1 MYPGLLPA
9 SSAIKI
15 GPGSA
20 EGFDSAASRSGPEAV
35 RVRGALDAVAVLSV
49 GRGVVVALGATDGP
63 CAFCPGAVGFDGV
76 LATARNHQEPTPAAA
91 VRATSTRCIFRQ
103 RKCKEPV

>member
-15 GPGSA
+15 GPGSE
-20 EGFDSAASRSGPEAV
+20 EGFHSAASRSGSEAV

-63 CAFCPGAVGFDGV
+63 CAFGPGAVGFDGV
-76 LATARNHQEPTPAAA
+76 LGRDMESSGHGPLGM
-91 VRATSTRCIFRQ
+91 RRCIFRQ

>member
-1 MYPGLLPA
+1 MISKRSFA

-35 RVRGALDAVAVLSV
+35 RVRGALDAEVGV
-49 GRGVVVALGATDGP
+49 GRGVGVALGATDGP
-63 CAFCPGAVGFDGV
+63 CAFGPGAVGFDGV
-76 LATARNHQEPTPAAA
+76 LATARNLL
-91 VRATSTRCIFRQ
+91 RARTSWYEEMHLQ
-103 RKCKEPV
+103 AKKV